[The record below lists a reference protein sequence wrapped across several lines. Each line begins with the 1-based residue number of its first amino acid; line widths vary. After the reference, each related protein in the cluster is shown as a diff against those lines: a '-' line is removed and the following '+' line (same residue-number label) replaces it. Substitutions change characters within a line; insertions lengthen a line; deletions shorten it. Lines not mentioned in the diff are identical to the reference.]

1 MSAKISSLNLNDD
14 GEMYTGLGQPTPPSN
29 EPSRAPQNNNAATA
43 FVPDAMEKNIA
54 SSQSAPAAM
63 MDSTPINELMLNGED
78 ASGILQPPAIQN
90 DPRMQSMLM
99 QAPPQTQMGVAAQPP
114 TEVKPESKNA
124 FNLTDDQLT
133 SLIVVACCAA
143 AVSKPVQDFLSQKVP
158 KFVNDQ
164 GSRSAVGL
172 LATGA
177 VAGLAFHFAK
187 QQIIK

>member
-1 MSAKISSLNLNDD
+1 MSAEISSLNLNDD
-14 GEMYTGLGQPTPPSN
+14 GEMYTGLGQPTPPNN

-54 SSQSAPAAM
+54 SSQSASMIP
-63 MDSTPINELMLNGED
+63 DSTPINELMLNGED

-124 FNLTDDQLT
+124 FNLTDDQIT

>member
-1 MSAKISSLNLNDD
+1 MSAEISSLNLNDD

-54 SSQSAPAAM
+54 PIQSAPAAM

-99 QAPPQTQMGVAAQPP
+99 QAPPQTQMGVAAQPT

>member
-1 MSAKISSLNLNDD
+1 
-14 GEMYTGLGQPTPPSN
+14 
-29 EPSRAPQNNNAATA
+29 
-43 FVPDAMEKNIA
+43 
-54 SSQSAPAAM
+54 
-63 MDSTPINELMLNGED
+63 
-78 ASGILQPPAIQN
+78 
-90 DPRMQSMLM
+90 LM
-99 QAPPQTQMGVAAQPP
+99 QAPPQTQMGVAVQPP

>member
-1 MSAKISSLNLNDD
+1 MSAEISSLNLNDD
-14 GEMYTGLGQPTPPSN
+14 GEMYTGLGQPTPPNN

-43 FVPDAMEKNIA
+43 FVPDAMEKNIG
-54 SSQSAPAAM
+54 SSQSASMIP
-63 MDSTPINELMLNGED
+63 DSTPINELMLNGED

-187 QQIIK
+187 PQIIK